1 MNRIFSGAG
10 TSQSTRGQ
18 NHHLCE
24 QGGHGIPP
32 SGILPVRFL
41 AQLPQQCPGLFTEKI
56 RKVNRSRKA
65 GRHKVL
71 KFVTAGSHA
80 RKSLP
85 GSKDAVIQKHHSHN
99 MKSGGAGRLQWS
111 DLLEAGTGED
121 GGVTG
126 PVTKWSP
133 SIDLLQEF
141 SRQQNDHLELRSAPV
156 GQDASGR
163 YLNDPLIKKK
173 KRLRKPGDGSIADAH
188 KNEVSIFVERNQC
201 LCISKTGEW
210 AYFCHVQSESLFLLL
225 VDKHKSLHR
234 INHYTSI
241 LTFQALARYAIV
253 RNAPALID
261 RARAELMPFAL
272 GQVAAFG
279 NFQTYHCGGNGA
291 ALLHRHG
298 HLPEAEQILRECAD
312 AQMAAPRGM
321 AGVYCRPKAEELPLQ
336 RIWIDTAFAVC
347 PFLAHCGIA
356 FHREDMLD
364 DAVAQILGMRS
375 MFLDPE
381 CGLVHQGM
389 NFNGQGIIS
398 SDHWSRGNG
407 WGLLALAEVV
417 DSLPDSHPRREE
429 CRSILRDWLLACLAC
444 RNEENLWYQ
453 EMTVKEPGITYTETS
468 GSALILFALSVAIR
482 HGLLPEAMAQFH
494 EGLAALMNYITP
506 DGSIFHTCTSCCC
519 PEDGS
524 IAAYLKRP
532 PIRNDS
538 HAFGAVL
545 MALVAAEELGIP
557 PHIFGKQ
564 FQPK

>member
-1 MNRIFSGAG
+1 MN
-10 TSQSTRGQ
+10 
-18 NHHLCE
+18 
-24 QGGHGIPP
+24 
-32 SGILPVRFL
+32 
-41 AQLPQQCPGLFTEKI
+41 
-56 RKVNRSRKA
+56 
-65 GRHKVL
+65 
-71 KFVTAGSHA
+71 
-80 RKSLP
+80 
-85 GSKDAVIQKHHSHN
+85 
-99 MKSGGAGRLQWS
+99 
-111 DLLEAGTGED
+111 
-121 GGVTG
+121 
-126 PVTKWSP
+126 
-133 SIDLLQEF
+133 
-141 SRQQNDHLELRSAPV
+141 
-156 GQDASGR
+156 
-163 YLNDPLIKKK
+163 
-173 KRLRKPGDGSIADAH
+173 
-188 KNEVSIFVERNQC
+188 
-201 LCISKTGEW
+201 
-210 AYFCHVQSESLFLLL
+210 SESLFILL

-253 RNAPALID
+253 RNTPALIG

-291 ALLHRHG
+291 AFLRRHG
-298 HLPEAEQILRECAD
+298 HLPEAEHILRGCAD

-321 AGVYCRPKAEELPLQ
+321 AGVYCRPKPEELPLQ

-347 PFLAHCGIA
+347 PFLAHCGTA

-364 DAVAQILGMRS
+364 DAVAQILGMHS
-375 MFLDPE
+375 LFLDAE

-389 NFNGQGIIS
+389 NFNGPGVLS

-417 DSLPDSHPRREE
+417 DALPDSHPRREE

-453 EMTVKEPGITYTETS
+453 EMTVREPGITYTETS

-482 HGLLPEAMAQFH
+482 HGLLPEATAQFQ
-494 EGLAALMNYITP
+494 EGLAGLMNYITP
-506 DGSIFHTCTSCCC
+506 DGSVFHTCTSCCC

-524 IAAYLKRP
+524 IAAYLRRP

-538 HAFGAVL
+538 HAFGAIL

-557 PHIFGKQ
+557 PHVSE
-564 FQPK
+564 